1 MENTKE
7 NINSIRREYNNE
19 KQNNKSSVVNVN
31 MNYGI
36 LSNFDLNPILNKLH
50 DELYQC
56 VRVC

>member
-31 MNYGI
+31 MNYGT
-36 LSNFDLNPILNKLH
+36 LSNFDSNPILNKLH